1 MNLISFKY
9 LLIICIAATLFLKVS
24 NAVSYL
30 RYSTAEIEYSS
41 VNDDATEKEE
51 KKIESEYLANHFYSD
66 PQAGLFFVTDKK
78 LLIPDHSFKMT
89 YFPEV
94 LTPPP
99 LA

>member
-1 MNLISFKY
+1 MIG
-9 LLIICIAATLFLKVS
+9 IAALLFLKVS

-30 RYSTAEIEYSS
+30 RYSSPEIEYGA

-51 KKIESEYLANHFYSD
+51 KKMESEYLAEYINSD
-66 PQAGLFFVTDKK
+66 SHSSIFFIVAKK
-78 LLIPDHSFKMT
+78 VIIPHHVFKMT

-99 LA
+99 SV